1 MSYAKVIPDGA
12 VAVVSHDAGGAEI
25 LSSWLNR
32 ARCPACV
39 VVAGPAESIF
49 RRKCSQ
55 AEFLSLDEALTK
67 SSWVL
72 CGTGWQSNFERHAI
86 ARARALGKKTVAFLD
101 HWVNYRERFD
111 EGGRSV
117 MPDEI
122 WVGDIDAERIAR
134 ALFDQTPVILQPNPY
149 VEDLLVEIASIRTK
163 KLDSATGRIL
173 YVCEPVADHALAY
186 YGNESYWGYTE
197 QDALRFFLNNVAAIG
212 HHVEAITIR
221 PHPSEQADKYQWA
234 DGLSQ
239 LPIKFCGKKPLFEE
253 VLAAE
258 IVVGCESMA
267 MVVALLAGKR
277 VISTIPPGGRPC
289 QLPHRNIEHMQQLVG
304 DLKNND

>member
-1 MSYAKVIPDGA
+1 MAH

-32 ARCPACV
+32 AHCPASV

-49 RRKCSQ
+49 RRKCPQ
-55 AEFLSLDEALTK
+55 AEFLSLDEALK
-67 SSWVL
+67 RSSWVL

-117 MPDEI
+117 HPDEI

-134 ALFDQTPVILQPNPY
+134 ALFDQTPVLLQPNPY
-149 VEDLLVEIASIRTK
+149 VEDLLAEIAAIQ
-163 KLDSATGRIL
+163 TGKSGAVASRIL
-173 YVCEPVADHALAY
+173 YVCEPVADHALAQ
-186 YGNESYWGYTE
+186 YGDERHWGYTE
-197 QDALRFFLNNVAAIG
+197 HDALRFFLTNVAALG
-212 HHVEAITIR
+212 QPVDAITIR
-221 PHPSEQADKYQWA
+221 PHPSEQADKYHWA
-234 DGLSQ
+234 RGLIT
-239 LPIKFCGKKPLFEE
+239 LPVEFGGKKPLLEE
-253 VLAAE
+253 TLAAD

-267 MVVALLAGKR
+267 MVVGLLADKR
-277 VISTIPPGGRPC
+277 VISTIPLGGRPC
-289 QLPHRNIEHMQQLVG
+289 QLPHRDIEHMQQLVG
-304 DLKNND
+304 GSTHHG

>member
-1 MSYAKVIPDGA
+1 MAQ
-12 VAVVSHDAGGAEI
+12 VAIVSHDAGGAEI

-32 ARCPACV
+32 AHSPASV

-49 RRKCSQ
+49 RRKCPQ
-55 AEFLSLDEALTK
+55 AEFLSLDQALNR

-86 ARARALGKKTVAFLD
+86 ARGRAMGKKTVAFLD

-117 MPDEI
+117 LPEEI

-134 ALFDQTPVILQPNPY
+134 AQFDQTPILLQPNPY
-149 VEDLLVEIASIRTK
+149 FEDLVTKIAAIQ
-163 KLDSATGRIL
+163 TGNSGAVASRIL
-173 YVCEPVADHALAY
+173 YVCEPVADHALAQ
-186 YGNESYWGYTE
+186 YGDERHWGYTE
-197 QDALRFFLNNVAAIG
+197 HDALRFFLTNVAALG
-212 HHVEAITIR
+212 QPVEAITIR
-221 PHPSEQADKYQWA
+221 PHPSEQADKYHWA
-234 DGLSQ
+234 HGLIT
-239 LPIKFCGKKPLFEE
+239 LPVEFGGKKTLLEE
-253 VLAAE
+253 TLAAD

-267 MVVALLAGKR
+267 MVVGLLAGKR

-289 QLPHRNIEHMQQLVG
+289 QLPHADIEHMQQLVG
-304 DLKNND
+304 GSAHHG

>member
-1 MSYAKVIPDGA
+1 MAH

-32 ARCPACV
+32 AHCPTSV

-49 RRKCSQ
+49 RRKCPQ
-55 AEFLSLDEALTK
+55 AEFLSLDEALNR

-86 ARARALGKKTVAFLD
+86 ARARDLGKKTVAFLD

-117 MPDEI
+117 LPDEI

-134 ALFDQTPVILQPNPY
+134 ALFDQTPVLLQPNPY
-149 VEDLLVEIASIRTK
+149 VEDLLTEIAAIQ
-163 KLDSATGRIL
+163 TGKSGAVASRIL
-173 YVCEPVADHALAY
+173 YVCEPVADHALAQ
-186 YGNESYWGYTE
+186 YGNERHWGYTE
-197 QDALRFFLNNVAAIG
+197 HDALRFFLTNVAALG
-212 HHVEAITIR
+212 QPVEAITIR
-221 PHPSEQADKYQWA
+221 PHPSEHADKYQWV
-234 DGLSQ
+234 DGLSP
-239 LPIKFCGKKPLFEE
+239 LPVEFGGQKTLLEE
-253 VLAAE
+253 TLAAG

-267 MVVALLAGKR
+267 MVVGLLAGKR
-277 VISTIPPGGRPC
+277 VISTIPPGGRSC
-289 QLPHRNIEHMQQLVG
+289 QLPHGDIEHMQQLVG
-304 DLKNND
+304 GSAHHG